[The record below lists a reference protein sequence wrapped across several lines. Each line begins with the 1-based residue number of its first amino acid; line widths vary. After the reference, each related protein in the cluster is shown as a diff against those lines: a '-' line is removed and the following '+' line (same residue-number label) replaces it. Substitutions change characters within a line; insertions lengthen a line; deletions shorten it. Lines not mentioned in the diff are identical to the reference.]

1 MKLGKFGARKSLI
14 SASLVAASMMTA
26 VVAMTPVTASAQ
38 AYPAQDI
45 HVICAFPPG
54 SGADVL
60 VRFFAEKLRIASGR
74 NIIVENKSG
83 AGGNI
88 AQEFVGRSKPD
99 GYTVF
104 IHAGSGIAANVSLFK
119 TPVFADVDKAFQ
131 MAATI
136 NRQPFMMVVDSKSPY
151 KNVAE
156 VTAAMKT
163 KGEKATYGSAA
174 PTGTVM
180 GELYKVVTGVKAVE
194 VPYKSAPDGINDMIS
209 GAVDYGM
216 HDPVFALAQQ
226 REGRMRIL
234 GISTGKRLDATPDL
248 PTMTEQGVP
257 MDLTGWWGVIVPK
270 GTPKPIVDQ
279 LHTWF
284 VAIVGAPDT
293 KAFLNK
299 FGGDQLIES
308 VDEAQARLVKDV
320 ASWKKYIEVAKIQ
333 PQG

>member
-1 MKLGKFGARKSLI
+1 MQKVTTWSSRSAMKA
-14 SASLVAASMMTA
+14 ALVAAALAIMPA
-26 VVAMTPVTASAQ
+26 GVQAQ
-38 AYPAQDI
+38 NFPAQDI

-60 VRFFAEKLRIASGR
+60 VRFFAEKLRTASGR

-88 AQEFVGRSKPD
+88 AQEYVGRSKPD

-104 IHAGSGIAANVSLFK
+104 IHAGSAIAANVSLFR
-119 TPVFADVDKAFQ
+119 TPIFPDVDKAFQ

-136 NRQPFMMVVDSKSPY
+136 NRQPFMMVVDSKSSY
-151 KNVAE
+151 KTVAD
-156 VTAAMKT
+156 VTKAMLA

-180 GELYKVVTGVKAVE
+180 GELYKVATGVKAVE
-194 VPYKSAPDGINDMIS
+194 VSYKTAPDALNDMSS

-226 REGRMRIL
+226 REGRLRIL
-234 GISTGKRLDATPDL
+234 GVSTGKRLEATPEL
-248 PTMTEQGVP
+248 PTMTEQGIA
-257 MDLTGWWGVIVPK
+257 MDLTGWWGVILPK
-270 GTPKPIVDQ
+270 ATPRPIVDQ
-279 LHTWF
+279 YHKWF
-284 VAIVGAPDT
+284 VDIIGSADV

-299 FGGDQLIES
+299 FGGDPLIES
-308 VDEAQARLVKDV
+308 VDEAQARLIKDV
-320 ASWKKYIEVAKIQ
+320 ESWKKYIQVAKI
-333 PQG
+333 PQQG